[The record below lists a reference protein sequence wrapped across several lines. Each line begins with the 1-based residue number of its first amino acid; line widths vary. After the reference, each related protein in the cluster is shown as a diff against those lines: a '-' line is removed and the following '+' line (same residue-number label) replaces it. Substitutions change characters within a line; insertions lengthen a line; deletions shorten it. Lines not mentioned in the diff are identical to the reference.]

1 MQMLSVNLGERS
13 YPILIGS
20 DHLDRLGGLMKQ
32 AGLRGKVAVISNPIV
47 AQLYLDPVH
56 ESLSGAGFEVTPI
69 LVPDGEEHKNLNS
82 LAAIYD
88 RLISERFE
96 RKSSLVALGGG
107 VIGDIAGFAAA
118 TYLRGV
124 PYVQVPTTLLAQ
136 VDSSVGGKTAVN
148 HKDGKNL
155 IGAFYQPRLVLIDV
169 AVLQTLPLRELI
181 AGLAEVIKYGVIE
194 DPGLFEVLERNVKKL
209 VERNRELLI
218 EVIAKSCAIKARV
231 VEADEREEDYR
242 AVLNFGHTIGHALE
256 AVTEY
261 KQLRHGE
268 AVGIGM
274 AKAAL
279 LSARCGFCD
288 RKTFERIVRLIER
301 AGLPTEIPENVS
313 VQSLIQSIEVDK
325 KAAGGKIKFI
335 MCEGIGK
342 TKFHWLAPE
351 EILSALGA

>member
-1 MQMLSVNLGERS
+1 MQTLSVNLGERS
-13 YPILIGS
+13 YAILIGS
-20 DHLDRLGGLMKQ
+20 DYLDRLGGLMKQ
-32 AGLRGKVAVISNPIV
+32 AGLRGKVAVISNPTV

-56 ESLSGAGFEVTPI
+56 ESLSGAGLEVTPI

-148 HKDGKNL
+148 HKEGKNL
-155 IGAFYQPRLVLIDV
+155 IGAFYQPKLVLIDV

-194 DPGLFEVLERNVKKL
+194 DPRLFELLERNVEKL

-218 EVIAKSCAIKARV
+218 EVIAKSCAIKSRV

-261 KQLRHGE
+261 KQLLHGE
-268 AVGIGM
+268 AVGVGM
-274 AKAAL
+274 AKAARLSMRQGL
-279 LSARCGFCD
+279 LD
-288 RKTFERIVRLIER
+288 RASYDRIVRLIER

>member
-1 MQMLSVNLGERS
+1 
-13 YPILIGS
+13 
-20 DHLDRLGGLMKQ
+20 
-32 AGLRGKVAVISNPIV
+32 
-47 AQLYLDPVH
+47 
-56 ESLSGAGFEVTPI
+56 
-69 LVPDGEEHKNLNS
+69 
-82 LAAIYD
+82 
-88 RLISERFE
+88 
-96 RKSSLVALGGG
+96 

-124 PYVQVPTTLLAQ
+124 PYIQVPTTLLAQ

-148 HKDGKNL
+148 HKEGKNL

-209 VERNRELLI
+209 VDRNR

-261 KQLRHGE
+261 KQLLHGE
-268 AVGIGM
+268 AVGVGM
-274 AKAAL
+274 AKAARLSMRQGL
-279 LSARCGFCD
+279 LD
-288 RKTFERIVRLIER
+288 RASYDRIVQLIER